1 MGLPGWEDVMIRH
14 VAEINCLACGRDL
27 GRIEKASGEMRRI
40 PAEESPSAAEAVLK
54 RGHGLVCGRCG
65 GRALVGPLERIFSY
79 TTADDA
85 AKAREEREE
94 REAA

>member
-1 MGLPGWEDVMIRH
+1 MIRH
-14 VAEINCLACGRDL
+14 VAEITCLACGRDL
-27 GRIEKASGEMRRI
+27 GRIEKSSREMHRI

-79 TTADDA
+79 TTEEDA
-85 AKAREEREE
+85 QKAEQEQ
-94 REAA
+94 EAA

>member
-1 MGLPGWEDVMIRH
+1 MIRH
-14 VAEINCLACGRDL
+14 VAEITCLACGRDL
-27 GRIEKASGEMRRI
+27 GRIEKASGEVRRV

-79 TTADDA
+79 TTAADA
-85 AKAREEREE
+85 EKAAADEAQ
-94 REAA
+94 EAA